1 MPALGACRPRE
12 LVSTPREGSRVAQAG
27 IQPVAAVEHNRR
39 ILICDDEARL
49 AELTAGLLR
58 HFGFVAEAV
67 ADGERA
73 IAIASGEP
81 GFDLLILDLTLPG
94 VSSAEVIRRIR
105 GRRTRVVLT
114 SGYSREDV
122 PPALLREPNVVAYLA
137 KPYPVERLVETV
149 REALAD

>member
-1 MPALGACRPRE
+1 M
-12 LVSTPREGSRVAQAG
+12 AQAG
-27 IQPVAAVEHNRR
+27 IEPVAAVDHDHR

-73 IAIASGEP
+73 IAVAGAEP

-94 VSSAEVIRRIR
+94 VSSAEVVRRIR
-105 GRRTRVVLT
+105 ELGRRTRVVLT

-137 KPYPVERLVETV
+137 KPYPVEQLVRTV
-149 REALAD
+149 REALAG